1 MLYASTN
8 LYEGKTDKCHPAVQ
22 FPESRDVSHTANHW
36 SNEASMIQRLN
47 KIVIPFLKSKQD
59 ALMLPQSQPS
69 LAIFDAF
76 K

>member
-1 MLYASTN
+1 MWLETSYGCPGCYLSRMLYASTN

-47 KIVIPFLKSKQD
+47 I
-59 ALMLPQSQPS
+59 
-69 LAIFDAF
+69 
-76 K
+76 